1 MPSRLMFSQ
10 AGDKSWINDILSQRI
25 ENPILKSASPYIAC
39 DFRLRRYNPRMEITL
54 TTPAL
59 LFPAISLL
67 MLAYTNRFLTL
78 ATIIRNLYDR
88 HSSVPSEN
96 LVKQI
101 ANLRYRT
108 YLIRNMQIFGVLS
121 LLFCVTSM
129 FALFAGWTAGG
140 QWTFGLALV
149 LMMVSMGISLRE
161 LQISVGA
168 LDLLLADM
176 EEHENIG

>member
-1 MPSRLMFSQ
+1 
-10 AGDKSWINDILSQRI
+10 
-25 ENPILKSASPYIAC
+25 
-39 DFRLRRYNPRMEITL
+39 MEINL

-88 HSSVPSEN
+88 YGSVPSDN

-101 ANLRYRT
+101 ANLRYRI
-108 YLIRNMQIFGVLS
+108 YRIRNMQIFGVLS
-121 LLFCVTSM
+121 LLFCVISM
-129 FALFAGWTAGG
+129 FALFAGWISGG
-140 QWTFGLALV
+140 QWMFGLALI
-149 LMMVSMGISLRE
+149 LMMMSMATSLRE

-176 EEHENIG
+176 EEREKVG

>member
-1 MPSRLMFSQ
+1 
-10 AGDKSWINDILSQRI
+10 
-25 ENPILKSASPYIAC
+25 
-39 DFRLRRYNPRMEITL
+39 MELNL

-67 MLAYTNRFLTL
+67 LLAYTNRFLTL

-88 HSSVPSEN
+88 YHSLPNEN
-96 LVKQI
+96 LLAQI
-101 ANLRYRT
+101 GNLRYRI

-121 LLFCVTSM
+121 LLFCVISM
-129 FALFAGWTAGG
+129 FALFAGWIVGG
-140 QWTFGLALV
+140 QWTFGLALI
-149 LMMVSMGISLRE
+149 LMMMSMAVSLRE

-176 EEHENIG
+176 EQQEKAG